1 MEELWYSLVPF
12 NTVSNITV
20 SNITVSNITVQSL
33 FYERDTPVRV
43 HLQKVK
49 ITFVR
54 CLFSVN

>member
-12 NTVSNITV
+12 NTV